1 MKTVKIRERKGE
13 FQVYEKESGII
24 VFRGKTEDA
33 CFDFLAN
40 QREFS
45 YQETEEEGVHYVY

>member
-1 MKTVKIRERKGE
+1 MKTVKIRKRKGE
-13 FQVYEKESGII
+13 FQVYEKETGII